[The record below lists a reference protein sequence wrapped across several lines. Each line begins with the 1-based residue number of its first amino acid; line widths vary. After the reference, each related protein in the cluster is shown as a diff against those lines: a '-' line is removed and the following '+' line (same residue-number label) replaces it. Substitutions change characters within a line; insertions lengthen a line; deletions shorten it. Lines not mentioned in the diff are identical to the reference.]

1 MDADFVAKLATFL
14 SYHNSLQDSTKKQQF
29 IDALGLTE
37 SVTSLQGYSGWQFYM
52 MLILTWEKGGSSK
65 ERSKEELKRIIKETL
80 DITY

>member
-1 MDADFVAKLATFL
+1 MDPDFVAKLALFL
-14 SYHNSLQDSTKKQQF
+14 SKHNSLQDSTKKQQF

-52 MLILTWEKGGSSK
+52 MLILTWEKGVSSI
-65 ERSKEELKRIIKETL
+65 ERSKEELKRIMKETL

>member
-1 MDADFVAKLATFL
+1 MDPDFVAKLALFL
-14 SYHNSLQDSTKKQQF
+14 SKHNSLQDSTKKQQF

-52 MLILTWEKGGSSK
+52 MLILTWEKGASSI
-65 ERSKEELKRIIKETL
+65 ERSKEELKRIMKETL